1 MSQTSASSI
10 YTGPWIN
17 WSHGAFLGAT
27 ITLNQRDGGLL
38 TAALA
43 IFVSIA
49 GAACW
54 RITSYAIH
62 QRRASQDYKDAL
74 HHQQQAILC
83 NTTGPA
89 GALWDFL
96 QLPWYWRNHAIRSFV
111 RALPLALLALLN
123 IAVFGVAG
131 IFSSEV
137 TKAAGNETLI
147 RSPHCGYL
155 KLNGGFDSIQNSA
168 AFNNI
173 DLNDT
178 LAATTYS
185 RACYDNTENAL
196 GCNQYV
202 QQQLQW
208 TSNQNATCPF
218 SSDLCIY
225 GSTAAYEMDTG
236 PLDTHEQLGINA
248 APSDRVQYRKVASC
262 SPIHTKGY
270 VTTFNDT
277 NPNQLAYGNLF
288 YDYNYGPIVNVT
300 NYTYRYNTHSLTD
313 VEDYILTY
321 ALWLNRDL

>member
-1 MSQTSASSI
+1 MSLTSASSI
-10 YTGPWIN
+10 YTGLWIN
-17 WSHGAFLGAT
+17 WSHGVTLGAT

-38 TAALA
+38 TAFLA
-43 IFVSIA
+43 IFVSVA

-54 RITSYAIH
+54 KITSYAIH
-62 QRRASQDYKDAL
+62 QCCASEDYKDAL

-83 NTTGPA
+83 NSGGPA

-96 QLPWYWRNHAIRSFV
+96 QLPWYWRDHAIRPFV
-111 RALPLALLALLN
+111 RSLPLALLALLN

-131 IFSSEV
+131 IFSSDV

-155 KLNGGFDSIQNSA
+155 TPDNVTFSDDAFSIV
-168 AFNNI
+168 

-196 GCNQYV
+196 TCNQYV
-202 QQQLQW
+202 QQRLQW

-218 SSDLCIY
+218 SPDLCIY
-225 GSTAAYEMDTG
+225 GSIAAYEMDTG
-236 PLDTHEQLGINA
+236 LLDTHEHLGINA
-248 APSDRVQYRKVASC
+248 AQSDRIQYRKVTSC
-262 SPIHTKGY
+262 SPIHTRGY

-277 NPNQLAYGNLF
+277 DPNHLAYGNLF
-288 YDYNYGPIVNVT
+288 LEYNYGPILNVS
-300 NYTYRYNTHSLTD
+300 NFTYRYNTHSVAD
-313 VEDYILTY
+313 IDDYILTY
-321 ALWLNRDL
+321 ASLI